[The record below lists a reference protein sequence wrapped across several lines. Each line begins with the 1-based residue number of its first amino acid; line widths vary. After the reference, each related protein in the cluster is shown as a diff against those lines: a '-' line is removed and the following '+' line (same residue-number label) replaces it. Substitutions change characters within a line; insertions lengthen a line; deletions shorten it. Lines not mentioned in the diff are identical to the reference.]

1 MKGTILGVHIAAGV
15 FWFGCVTVTGDHVD
29 DRDDRLVLEDA
40 KLGEARALS
49 ELEESLEAL
58 LVRLAPATVALL
70 DAGSS
75 SQARAA
81 TVAQRRGQLEALIL
95 VAACRTG
102 IDLVR
107 VTHPAVKKT
116 FGIPPARPEL
126 RGLTADELGINSP
139 PNWNHRA
146 PAFAAALVIARG
158 KEVKIG

>member
-1 MKGTILGVHIAAGV
+1 MTGTILGVHIAAGV
-15 FWFGCVTVTGDHVD
+15 LWFGCVTLTGDHVD

-58 LVRLAPATVALL
+58 LVRLAPAAIALL

-81 TVAQRRGQLEALIL
+81 TVAQRRGQLEAVLL

-102 IDLVR
+102 TDLVR
-107 VTHPAVKKT
+107 VTHPAVRKT
-116 FGIPPARPEL
+116 FGVSPARQEL
-126 RGLTADELGINSP
+126 RRLTADELGIAPP

-146 PAFAAALVIARG
+146 PAFAVALVIAR
-158 KEVKIG
+158 EEDVKNG